1 MTTTR
6 TTPFPPGARIEV
18 RGTEWLVRS
27 CTPVERDGYKIT
39 ATGVSEFVRDTG
51 AVFFTNL
58 ERPEPVLLNPDD
70 TRLFA
75 DDSPKFAMSR
85 LYLEASLRRTPLPQ
99 SERGLAMAPEA
110 SFLLDK
116 LAYQQR
122 PAELALQNLQPR
134 ILLADVVGLGKTLE
148 IGLILA
154 ELIRRGRGERI
165 LVVTPQQVLEQ
176 FQLEL
181 WTRFAIPLIRL
192 DSVGI
197 ERIQREIPAGRN
209 PFTYYKRI
217 IISIDTL
224 KNEGRYGQHLDSMH
238 WDAVVIDESHN
249 LIGSGQRNLRNR
261 LARRL
266 ATRTDALLLA
276 SATPHNGDAE
286 SFAELIKMLDPAA
299 IADPRKYEAKDIE
312 HLYIRRT
319 KVSREV
325 TNEISGNWPERGPSQ
340 PIKCPATEKEEA
352 VFEELTRTWLNDPGK
367 APGQNAD
374 RRLFPY
380 TLLKTFLSSHKA
392 LAVTTRKRAKNTTD
406 TSEREALTKLEKLA
420 DAITGDD
427 SAKLTALVAK
437 LKEIGVGPRSDTRA
451 VVFSESVPTLT
462 WLSQV
467 LPQRL
472 GLTRERKTGDEN
484 EKQVELMHGGLSD
497 TQQQKVIERFA
508 LSDSLVRVLLTGD
521 VASEG
526 VNMHRQCHHLIHY
539 DLPWSLIRIEQR
551 NGRID
556 RYGQTHSPQ
565 FSALV
570 LTSTTEGARDDTT
583 VAEKL
588 LTREETAH
596 RQLGTAEGVTKQF
609 TAKKEEDRL
618 IQDLLHGKTVEESIA
633 GQASEGDAGIDLL
646 ADLLAGVGDQP
657 ADDGPA
663 TAKVPRLFQNTE
675 QFARAALDAAAPD
688 VHVDDDGE
696 MLAFRPPDDLVQRLA
711 VLPPAYLK
719 KHNIEERMRVTF
731 HRGLAQRKLDEAR
744 RTKTLWPEIAYLSDL
759 HPMIEWLTDK
769 VLLRIP
775 RQQAPVLLAEV
786 TKPAFLIQGVYSNA
800 LGQPTV
806 VEWMAVTGLP
816 DDPDVDDMTDVLKAA
831 KVGPGMV
838 NTALFGDLANLQA
851 LVPQAVDVARRH
863 LEARRTEYDAKVNG
877 PIEEYRSRLGT
888 WEQDSL
894 FALQARPEK
903 ARDEVR
909 ATAGR
914 LDELTRSLRTT
925 GEPLL
930 RVLAV
935 LAPTADGTTG
945 NGPDGGAR

>member
-1 MTTTR
+1 MTATATQS
-6 TTPFPPGARIEV
+6 TPFPPGARIVV
-18 RGTEWLVRS
+18 RDTEWLVRS
-27 CTPVERDGYKIT
+27 CTPTKDDGYKIT
-39 ATGVSEFVRDTG
+39 ATGVSEFVRDES
-51 AVFFTNL
+51 AVFFTAL
-58 ERPEPVLLNPDD
+58 EHPRPALLRPEETTLV
-70 TRLFA
+70 A
-75 DDSPKFAMSR
+75 DGTPAFAMSR
-85 LYLEASLRRTPLPQ
+85 LYLEATLRRTPLPQ
-99 SERGLAMAPEA
+99 SERRLATVGG
-110 SFLLDK
+110 FLLDE
-116 LAYQQR
+116 LTYQLR
-122 PAELALQNLQPR
+122 PAELALRNLQPR

-154 ELIRRGRGERI
+154 ELIRRGRGDRI

-217 IISIDTL
+217 IISVDTL

-249 LIGSGQRNLRNR
+249 LVGSGETNLRKR

-266 ATRTDALLLA
+266 APRTDALLLA
-276 SATPHNGDAE
+276 SATPHNGEAE
-286 SFAELIKMLDPAA
+286 SFAELIGMLDPAA
-299 IADPRKYEAKDIE
+299 IADPKNYAAKDIE

-325 TNEISGNWPERGPSQ
+325 TNEIGGRWPARGPSV
-340 PIKCPATEKEEA
+340 PVRCPASPAEEA
-352 VFEELTRTWLNDPGK
+352 VFAELTDVWLADPGK
-367 APGQNAD
+367 APGAGTD

-380 TLLKTFLSSHKA
+380 VLLKAFLSSHRA
-392 LAVTTRKRAKNTTD
+392 LAQTARRRAKNSSD
-406 TSEREALTKLEKLA
+406 HAEKRALTRLA
-420 DAITGDD
+420 DLADQVTDHD
-427 SAKLTALVAK
+427 SAKLTALVAR
-437 LKEIGVGPRSDTRA
+437 LKEIGVGPHSNTRA

-462 WLSQV
+462 WLSKV
-467 LPQRL
+467 LPERL
-472 GLTRERKTGDEN
+472 GLTRERQAGEDTD
-484 EKQVELMHGGLSD
+484 KQVEVMHGGLSD

-556 RYGQTHSPQ
+556 RYGQRHQPQ
-565 FSALV
+565 FAALV
-570 LTSTTEGARDDTT
+570 LTSATEGAKDDTT

-588 LTREETAH
+588 LNREETAH
-596 RQLGTAEGVTKQF
+596 RQLGTAEGVTRQF

-618 IQDLLHGKTVEESIA
+618 VRDLLEGKTVEESI
-633 GQASEGDAGIDLL
+633 DAAQSADPGADLL

-657 ADDGPA
+657 ADDAPERA
-663 TAKVPRLFQNTE
+663 DVPRLFASTE
-675 QFARAALDAAAPD
+675 EFARAALASAAPE
-688 VHVDDDGE
+688 VHVDDDGA

-711 VLPPAYLK
+711 VLPPAYLRR
-719 KHNIEERMRVTF
+719 HDVTERMRVTF
-731 HRGLAQRKLDEAR
+731 DRRLAQRKLDEAR
-744 RTKTLWPEIAYLSDL
+744 DSKTLWPEIAYLSDL
-759 HPMIEWLTDK
+759 HPMIDWLTDK

-775 RQQAPVLLAEV
+775 RQVAPVLAADV
-786 TKPAFLIQGVYSNA
+786 TEPAFLIQGVYSTA

-816 DDPDVDDMTDVLKAA
+816 HDPHVGDMTEALRTAG
-831 KVGPGMV
+831 VGPGMV
-838 NTALFGDLANLQA
+838 NTGQTADIPALRE
-851 LVPQAVDVARRH
+851 LVPAAVAAARDH
-863 LEARRTEYDAKVNG
+863 LEAQRAAYDAKVNA
-877 PIEEYRSRLGT
+877 PIEKYRARLAT
-888 WEQDSL
+888 WKQLSL
-894 FALQARPEK
+894 DILQVQAHPQAR
-903 ARDEVR
+903 RDEVQV
-909 ATAGR
+909 TAGR
-914 LDELTRSLRTT
+914 LDDLTNSLRTA

-930 RVLAV
+930 RLLAV
-935 LAPTADGTTG
+935 LAPATADRE
-945 NGPDGGAR
+945 GAR